1 MNLSSNF
8 KANRCS
14 QKCVVEWLMQ
24 DVMES
29 RKVSWF
35 KLTDKCMGKKTIKNH
50 KDSGKNTDNCQVAGS
65 WCSKGAASVA
75 WPHDTL
81 LLRTQMGLWTLY
93 TPYFRLSITP
103 HKSWV
108 VVVFR
113 IYASEYMEKHPQNPW
128 RVKRPQI
135 REFWAYFKRGT

>member
-1 MNLSSNF
+1 
-8 KANRCS
+8 
-14 QKCVVEWLMQ
+14 MQ
-24 DVMES
+24 DVTES

-81 LLRTQMGLWTLY
+81 FPPSGAENTDGTMDSVYTLL
-93 TPYFRLSITP
+93 
-103 HKSWV
+103 
-108 VVVFR
+108 
-113 IYASEYMEKHPQNPW
+113 
-128 RVKRPQI
+128 
-135 REFWAYFKRGT
+135 